1 MALMLHP
8 PLPKINKKKK
18 RKEKKRKAH
27 VISPPSWKKDLTM
40 VELEKEVA
48 LS

>member
-1 MALMLHP
+1 MALMLTP
-8 PLPKINKKKK
+8 PSPKLIKIK
-18 RKEKKRKAH
+18 KEKKRKAH

-48 LS
+48 LG